1 MRRILLFLLSLV
13 ILLLLI
19 IIFNTL
25 QFKSKQT
32 AVLSERKEIETDTA
46 AINHLSSAIR
56 IATISFDDRQDTSAF
71 TVFNN
76 FLRLTYP
83 LTFEKLK
90 DTVINRHSL
99 ILHWKTGSTLKPII
113 LYAHLDVVPADTNNW
128 KKNPFSGEIV
138 NDSIYG
144 RGAIDD
150 KGSVIAIMEAVEKLV
165 KEGSTPK
172 RDLYIAFGH
181 DEEADGDDGA
191 KQIAAYLESQNVRA
205 EFLLDEGGLIAVDMV
220 PFVTPPVAMIF
231 TSEKGY
237 MTLELTVKG
246 EGGHSGRPPSEGPV
260 EIIAAAIRKIKEQPF
275 ETKYTQSVEDFM
287 DYTGPEMKL
296 PFRALFANR
305 WLFGGII
312 TGEYEKIPS
321 AAAMLRTTSVATVIA
336 AGEKENVVP
345 SIAHAKINFR
355 LLPGDNSKDVMEQ
368 IKKIINDERVV
379 VTMLPNV
386 TEASKVS
393 PTDSPSFIQ
402 LTSVINKVFPDAIV
416 APSLL
421 IAQTDSRHF
430 RNVTENIYR
439 FLPVRMNDATLDGM
453 HGANERVGVID
464 FMESI
469 VFYHTLISL

>member
-1 MRRILLFLLSLV
+1 
-13 ILLLLI
+13 
-19 IIFNTL
+19 
-25 QFKSKQT
+25 
-32 AVLSERKEIETDTA
+32 
-46 AINHLSSAIR
+46 
-56 IATISFDDRQDTSAF
+56 
-71 TVFNN
+71 
-76 FLRLTYP
+76 
-83 LTFEKLK
+83 
-90 DTVINRHSL
+90 
-99 ILHWKTGSTLKPII
+99 
-113 LYAHLDVVPADTNNW
+113 
-128 KKNPFSGEIV
+128 
-138 NDSIYG
+138 
-144 RGAIDD
+144 
-150 KGSVIAIMEAVEKLV
+150 
-165 KEGSTPK
+165 
-172 RDLYIAFGH
+172 
-181 DEEADGDDGA
+181 
-191 KQIAAYLESQNVRA
+191 
-205 EFLLDEGGLIAVDMV
+205 MV